1 MSLRPILTWPD
12 PVLRKVCAPATGAL
26 GALVDDL
33 FDTMYAA
40 PGRGLA
46 APQIGVALRV
56 FVIDCGWKEGA
67 PAPLACINP
76 EILAASEALAGG
88 EEACLSI
95 PGVAAE
101 VLRPAEITL
110 RFLDREGAVRERH
123 LTGIEAKCAQ
133 HELDHLDGK
142 VIFDRLPRDAAERLE
157 TTYRAALPIR

>member
-1 MSLRPILTWPD
+1 MSVRPILTWPD
-12 PVLRKVCAPATGAL
+12 PILRKVCAPVSGDVD
-26 GALVDDL
+26 ALVADL

-46 APQIGVALRV
+46 APQIGVDLRV
-56 FVIDCGWKEGA
+56 FVIDCGWKEDNA
-67 PAPLACINP
+67 APLVCINP
-76 EILAASEALAGG
+76 EIVAASEAEAGG

-101 VLRPAEITL
+101 VIRPAEITL
-110 RFLDREGAVRERH
+110 RFLGLDGAMQERH

-142 VIFDRLPRDAAERLE
+142 VIFDRLPLDAAEQLE
-157 TTYRAALPIR
+157 TTYRAALPVR

>member
-1 MSLRPILTWPD
+1 MSVRPILTWPD
-12 PVLRKVCAPATGAL
+12 PVLRRVCAPVSGDV
-26 GALVDDL
+26 GALVADL

-56 FVIDCGWKEGA
+56 FVIDCGWKEGKA
-67 PAPLACINP
+67 APLACINP
-76 EILAASEALAGG
+76 EILAVSDAEAGG
-88 EEACLSI
+88 KEACLSI

-101 VLRPAEITL
+101 VIRPAEITL
-110 RFLDREGAVRERH
+110 RFLDPDGGGQNRH

-142 VIFDRLPRDAAERLE
+142 VIFDRLPRDAAERLQD
-157 TTYRAALPIR
+157 TYRAAVPIR